1 MSLHAIPRQS
11 PKNLTYLGLLTVKM
25 IKVAF
30 FFAREPELVVAAL
43 IQVFSHFLQ
52 PFDL

>member
-1 MSLHAIPRQS
+1 MNLHAIPRQP
-11 PKNLTYLGLLTVKM
+11 PKKLTYLGLPTTKM

-43 IQVFSHFLQ
+43 IEVFSHFLQ
-52 PFDL
+52 RFDL

>member
-30 FFAREPELVVAAL
+30 FLPE
-43 IQVFSHFLQ
+43 S
-52 PFDL
+52 PS